1 MPSIKIKSDFN
12 FPLSLLFDWHT
23 NDGAFERL
31 NPPWCPFYIISK
43 KGNVENEGT
52 VKIKLPIIR
61 NIGIKW
67 FVKHSNY
74 IKNKTF
80 SDVQTKGLFSYWEHQ
95 HNFYNINNISM
106 LEDIVK
112 YELPFGNLG
121 NIFSKSLQ
129 NKLYAIFR
137 YRHRITK
144 MDLDAHQNFKNQLIK
159 NVIISGSHG
168 YIGNSLIPFLTTGGY
183 NVTRVIRNN
192 NLEKDYKYDIAKSI
206 FLNSLTTPSNLE
218 SSSQSTES
226 DRKFDA
232 AINLNGE
239 NIFGIWTKNKKNKI
253 FESRVKHTRIF
264 CKYLVELDVPPRVL
278 ISASAIGIYGN
289 DSEKT
294 FSDTDNIIINKNDFF
309 SKLCSEWEQATDI
322 AKSAGIRVVNLRTG
336 IVLGS
341 SGGIL
346 KKLTNI
352 NKIKINLKLNNN
364 NWLSWIALDDL
375 LRIILFCMTND
386 SVEGPVN
393 SVTTSLIKYQD
404 FLKVLEKVWNTK
416 LNINLNSSLLEI
428 ILGEM
433 SKYTILSDIKASP
446 KKLLLNG
453 FSFNFVDL
461 ESAIR
466 HTLGK

>member
-1 MPSIKIKSDFN
+1 MSNIKIKSEFN
-12 FPLSLLFDWHT
+12 FPISLLFDWHT

-31 NPPWCPFYIISK
+31 NPPWYPFYIISK
-43 KGNVENEGT
+43 KGNIENEGT
-52 VKIKLPIIR
+52 VKIKLPIMR

-67 FVKHSNY
+67 YIKHSNY

-80 SDVQTKGLFSYWEHQ
+80 SDTQIKGLFSYWEHQ
-95 HNFYNINNISM
+95 HNFYNINNKSI
-106 LEDIVK
+106 LEDIIK
-112 YELPFGNLG
+112 YDLKFGNVG
-121 NIFSKSLQ
+121 NIFSKLLQ
-129 NKLYAIFR
+129 NKLYAIFQ

-144 MDLDAHQNFKNQLIK
+144 MDLDAHQNFKNLLIK
-159 NVIISGSHG
+159 NIIISGSHG
-168 YIGNSLIPFLTTGGY
+168 FIGTSLIPFLTTGGY

-192 NLEKDYKYDIAKSI
+192 KFEKDYKYDIAKRI
-206 FLNSLTTPSNLE
+206 FLNSLSSISDSE
-218 SSSQSTES
+218 SYSQFTKS
-226 DRKFDA
+226 DRKIDA

-239 NIFGIWTKNKKNKI
+239 NIFGIWNKNKKHKI

-264 CKYLVELDVPPRVL
+264 CKYLAELDVPPRVL

-289 DSEKT
+289 DNEKT
-294 FSDTDNIIINKNDFF
+294 FSDIDDITINKKDFL

-322 AKSAGIRVVNLRTG
+322 AKNAGIRVVNLRTG

-346 KKLTNI
+346 KKLAGI
-352 NKIKINLKLNNN
+352 NKMRMNLTLNND

-375 LRIILFCMTND
+375 LRIILFCITND
-386 SVEGPVN
+386 SIEGPVN
-393 SVTTSLIKYQD
+393 SVTTSLIKYHD
-404 FLKVLEKVWNTK
+404 FLKVLEKIWNTK
-416 LNINLNSSLLEI
+416 LNINLNSSILKT

-461 ESAIR
+461 ETAIR